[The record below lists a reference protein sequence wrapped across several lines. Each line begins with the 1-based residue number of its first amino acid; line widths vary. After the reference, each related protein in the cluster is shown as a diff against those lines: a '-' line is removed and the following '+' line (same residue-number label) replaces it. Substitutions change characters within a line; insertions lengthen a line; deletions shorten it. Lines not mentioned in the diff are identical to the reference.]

1 VTVNSVYRV
10 THKQL
15 VEFAHELG
23 YRVYGMVGS
32 SMVGIPNEGGGY
44 RSVHGPCSTKENMA
58 FLRGVRDGRESMRF
72 MPYGVP
78 KG

>member
-15 VEFAHELG
+15 VEFATELG
-23 YRVYGMVGS
+23 YRVYGPVGS
-32 SMVGIPNEGGGY
+32 SMVGLPYPGGGY

-58 FLRGVRDGRESMRF
+58 YLRGVRDARVVAGSIR
-72 MPYGVP
+72 Y
-78 KG
+78 

>member
-1 VTVNSVYRV
+1 MSGVNSVYRV

-23 YRVYGMVGS
+23 FNVYGAQGS
-32 SMVGIPNEGGGY
+32 SMVGIPHPGGGY

-58 FLRGVRDGRESMRF
+58 YLRGVRDARVQTGERT
-72 MPYGVP
+72 Y
-78 KG
+78 